1 MTSHVRD
8 ELAEALRDNN
18 GQLGKVFAL
27 LELGETTNRELVDGQ
42 AAANQG
48 AAANLRTTVKVVLD
62 GIMPKGPSVAAQ
74 SRRSI
79 GGILRD
85 NPELSVD
92 ARAHLEM
99 LRDQLEAIA
108 TDYAGIETEEESLKQ
123 RTKVLEQSLETLPG
137 VYVYTLPSLR
147 RTVQKT
153 DPDRFWF
160 KVGKSDR
167 AAGVR
172 VGEQM
177 RATGLPE
184 DPWIARVYRH
194 PTSTPKEIEDQIHL
208 LLNAAGHS
216 QATGRHSGRE
226 WYATNLEFLDA
237 LAHSLGCDATQN
249 DPPDAD

>member
-1 MTSHVRD
+1 MTSQVRD
-8 ELAEALRDNN
+8 ELAEALCNNN
-18 GQLGKVFAL
+18 GQLGKVFVL
-27 LELGETTNRELVDGQ
+27 LELGETTNRELVDGH

-62 GIMPKGPSVAAQ
+62 GIMPKGPSVAAL

-85 NPELSVD
+85 NRELSVD
-92 ARAHLEM
+92 AKAHLEM
-99 LRDQLEAIA
+99 LRDQLEVIA
-108 TDYAGIETEEESLKQ
+108 TDFAGIEAEDESLKQ
-123 RTKVLEQSLETLPG
+123 GTKDLEKSLGVLPG
-137 VYVYTLPSLR
+137 VYVYTLPSFH
-147 RTVQKT
+147 RTVQRT

-184 DPWIARVYRH
+184 DPWIVRVYRH

-208 LLNAAGHS
+208 LLSAAGHS
-216 QATGRHSGRE
+216 QATGMRSGRE
-226 WYATNLEFLDA
+226 WYATNLEFLDVTGP
-237 LAHSLGCDATQN
+237 L
-249 DPPDAD
+249 